1 MNSGRMTGDP
11 EVTVVNKPFHQLSQV
26 GRIVGVNAMLRQ
38 LRQVPAQLAVRITSY
53 LPTILKVDG
62 DKRV

>member
-1 MNSGRMTGDP
+1 
-11 EVTVVNKPFHQLSQV
+11 
-26 GRIVGVNAMLRQ
+26 MLRQ